1 MKEAWKTVGVVL
13 FVVFVAVAAWWFAYG
28 AKVLSSEP
36 IGKGDAIIEKNS
48 AENWTKAQAEFEDL
62 YAGIESQDQMIT
74 LLAEQAEEN
83 PGQFNSTNY
92 AGARLT
98 CLEMVGDYNAKARSY
113 LSADFR
119 AADLPARIDTG
130 MSSTDCFENKE

>member
-1 MKEAWKTVGVVL
+1 MKEAWKAVGITLLAIVVL
-13 FVVFVAVAAWWFAYG
+13 TAIWWFSFG
-28 AKVLSSEP
+28 ASVLSSKP
-36 IGKGDAIIEKNS
+36 IGQGEAIIQKNS
-48 AENWTKAQAEFEDL
+48 AENWTKAQADFEEL

-74 LLAEQAEEN
+74 LLAEVAEED
-83 PGQFNSTNY
+83 PDQFNSTNY

-119 AADLPARIDTG
+119 AADLPARIDTS